1 MSNAELIGQDP
12 GWVIALKGALI
23 FAVCVFLTIM
33 SVWGER
39 ELLQGCNKEVAQIE
53 WVSLDYYKH

>member
-12 GWVIALKGALI
+12 GWVIVLKGVLI

-33 SVWGER
+33 SVWGE
-39 ELLQGCNKEVAQIE
+39 
-53 WVSLDYYKH
+53 